1 MSSWPM
7 HQWIFYVSLE
17 VEYFLLVGSLWQT
30 GKFCT
35 ITCGQQLRIWVFNMS
50 WRFGCDFIL
59 HHVEIHF
66 PHAGSSPWKC
76 WKVKLKL
83 HMHYITCYNLIKF
96 FDSSVFVTTDSPLLR
111 RYGVH
116 CLFEG
121 DGNKPTSTL
130 ERCACELHSIASRL
144 LLLFLFRLRR
154 FFFAIFAWT
163 QVAKIRQGAK

>member
-76 WKVKLKL
+76 WKVKTEAPYAL
-83 HMHYITCYNLIKF
+83 HNLLQF
-96 FDSSVFVTTDSPLLR
+96 NQVLWQFSVCDDWQSTTATLWSSLLVR
-111 RYGVH
+111 RRWQQADKH
-116 CLFEG
+116 AWEMCLW
-121 DGNKPTSTL
+121 TSL
-130 ERCACELHSIASRL
+130 CSFCFSSD
-144 LLLFLFRLRR
+144 
-154 FFFAIFAWT
+154 
-163 QVAKIRQGAK
+163 